1 MAGRSLMIQM
11 AGGIVMLDLLV
22 TNGHVIDP
30 YSGVN
35 GRKDIAIYNGKI
47 VRYEEGEEARHVI
60 NAEGKLVFPGLI
72 DSHAHMFVD
81 GTDIGIMPDVAY
93 LPTGVTAAVDATA
106 GCSTYNMFRQS
117 VIARSKVTIKS
128 FLQVCSAGL
137 TTTSY
142 HENINP
148 KYFNEQKMA
157 RIYEENKDNILGLK
171 IRQSEELT
179 DGLGIEPLRAT
190 VRIAEKL
197 GCPVEVHCTNIPVST
212 EEVLNTLR
220 PGDIFEH
227 VYQGAKNTIID
238 ENGKL
243 YDCVLKAR
251 ERGII
256 FDTAEGRKHG
266 DFDVMMKAMEQGF
279 IADMCSTD
287 LVSGS
292 LFRRP
297 IYSLPNLM
305 SRYIC
310 MGIPMEHVVRMS
322 TANPARLMRMEGQI
336 GCLAEGAQADVA
348 IFDWIDCHQTYRDWK
363 GSTFEADKLLK
374 PEMTIKGGQIM
385 YGAPDFIY
393 EDWAK

>member
-1 MAGRSLMIQM
+1 
-11 AGGIVMLDLLV
+11 MLDLLV
-22 TNGHVIDP
+22 KNGHVIDP
-30 YSGVN
+30 YNNIN
-35 GRKDIAIYNGKI
+35 GIKDIAIYNGRI
-47 VRYEEGEEARHVI
+47 VKYEEGEEARHTV

-72 DSHAHMFVD
+72 DSHAHMFTD

-93 LPTGVTAAVDATA
+93 LPTGVTAAIDATA

-148 KYFNEQKMA
+148 KYFNPEKIA
-157 RIYEENKDNILGLK
+157 RIYQENKDNILGLK
-171 IRQSEELT
+171 IRQSEELAE
-179 DGLGIEPLRAT
+179 GLGIEPLRET
-190 VRIAEKL
+190 VRIAESI

-227 VYQGAKNTIID
+227 VYQGVKNSIID

-243 YDCVLKAR
+243 YPCVQKAR
-251 ERGII
+251 KRGII

-266 DFDVMMKAMEQGF
+266 DYDVMLKAKEQGF

-287 LVSGS
+287 LVTGS

-297 IYSLPNLM
+297 IFSLPNLM

-310 MGIPMEHVVRMS
+310 MGIPMEQVVQMS
-322 TANPARLMRMEGQI
+322 TANPAKLMKMEGEI
-336 GCLAEGAQADVA
+336 GCLSDGARADVA

-363 GSTFEADKLLK
+363 GTEFKADKVLK
-374 PEMTIKGGQIM
+374 PEMTIKGGQLM
-385 YGAPDFIY
+385 YVAPDFIY